1 MGVFETLGMVYGVV
15 LIVYALF
22 LFAPKIYR
30 KILSNYFQNKEN
42 NMFFFLLIF
51 LSLISLYSILKN
63 VPVLYALVIFLSV
76 AILYW
81 SMIYLFIPQLK
92 NAVIA
97 LLLKEDDFFIRMMG
111 LLIFSLGAV
120 VLFLSLV

>member
-111 LLIFSLGAV
+111 LLIFSLGVV

>member
-120 VLFLSLV
+120 VLF